1 MSKRV
6 YNALAPLRQRLDN
19 VAIVY
24 RGEAVSASDAA
35 LVRIALCL
43 QCSLL
48 YDILPNPEPSINQFY
63 RSICCYSYI
72 DGYDLGNEI
81 KSLALALRRCV
92 EEYDAPC
99 SEDRREKD
107 FTRPLKLKYRSIICA
122 PVSSLITKF
131 IKDPSRLHAHEL
143 LTYVSLLEKLNFA
156 SISLEKEMVAEYDAQ
171 ESKMSEWTYDFG
183 ETLGLRSIVQD
194 WIRDFIPDFALAH
207 FSSGANAEF
216 GRDEANVYRKL
227 SYIVSL
233 PRELYMLYHKYNSD
247 PRDLFCEDREVDR
260 RSELQFVPKSMITNR
275 VISKEPAALMFM
287 QLGLKEGLY
296 RLFDT
301 HPFLSKCI
309 SLEDQ
314 SKSQAMAIRGSK
326 TAEYCTFDLSA
337 ASDSVSLDLVRYLT
351 DGTPLWEC
359 LLATRSIQTHYSGK
373 TGVDRVWTLNK
384 FAPMGSACCFPI
396 EVLVFGAICEFA
408 RRIKGSRKLWR
419 VYGDDLIIPQEY
431 ASEVARLLDDFNF
444 TLNRRKSFS
453 GSGLHKFREA
463 CGVEAIDGFD
473 ITPWRLSRGLKV
485 LPQVSRRRNK
495 ISLGLVNSWTGLVN
509 QAAKHGFLSA
519 RSYALREMQL
529 RLGPVFARIPR
540 SNSLEDCDAIF
551 TPTATDDAMYRWS
564 KSFQSYRRVSIAS
577 SFDLKARGLRYGLLK
592 ARCTGKA
599 IRVFAP
605 YRPVSCSVGGTLRI
619 DMPTIISRP
628 LSVEELRLQSWLY
641 RHQENR
647 PYGTFIH
654 NGERL
659 AFDVRI
665 RPEPDTLNGDLGV
678 PKLVYGKHQP
688 HATKSSGRPANR
700 RSTRS
705 GWVR

>member
-6 YNALAPLRQRLDN
+6 YDALAPLRQRLDN

-24 RGEAVSASDAA
+24 RGEAVSAKDAA

-72 DGYDLGNEI
+72 DGYDLGKEI
-81 KSLALALRRCV
+81 KSVALALRRCV
-92 EEYDAPC
+92 EECDTTR

-156 SISLEKEMVAEYDAQ
+156 SISLEEEMVAEYDAQ
-171 ESKMSEWTYDFG
+171 ESSMIEWTYDLG
-183 ETLGLRSIVQD
+183 EALGLRSIVQD
-194 WIRDFIPDFALAH
+194 WIRGFIPDFALAH

-216 GRDEANVYRKL
+216 GRGEANVYRKL
-227 SYIVSL
+227 SHIVSL

-247 PRDLFCEDREVDR
+247 PRDLLCEDREVDR

-314 SKSQAMAIRGSK
+314 SKSQTMAIEGSK
-326 TAEYCTFDLSA
+326 TAKYCTFDLSA
-337 ASDSVSLDLVRYLT
+337 ASDSVSLDLVRFLT
-351 DGTPLWEC
+351 DGTPLGEC
-359 LLATRSIQTHYSGK
+359 LLATRSTQTHYAGK

-408 RRIKGSRKLWR
+408 RRTKGSRKLWR
-419 VYGDDLIIPQEY
+419 VYGDDLIIPQDY
-431 ASEVARLLDDFNF
+431 ASEVAELLDDFNF

-453 GSGLHKFREA
+453 GSGPHKFREA

-473 ITPWRLSRGLKV
+473 VTPWRLSRGLKV
-485 LPQVSRRRNK
+485 IPVVSRRRNK

-509 QAAKHGFLSA
+509 QAAKHGFMSA

-529 RLGPVFARIPR
+529 RLGSIFTRIPR

-551 TPTATDDAMYRWS
+551 TPTALDDAMYSWS
-564 KSFQSYRRVSIAS
+564 KSLQSYRRKSMVSS
-577 SFDLKARGLRYGLLK
+577 YDKRARGVRFNLLK
-592 ARCTGKA
+592 AYCKG
-599 IRVFAP
+599 RVIKVFES
-605 YRPVSCSVGGTLRI
+605 Y
-619 DMPTIISRP
+619 RP
-628 LSVEELRLQSWLY
+628 LSVTADGTLRVDMPTTIDRPLSIEELRLQSWLY

-647 PYGTFIH
+647 PFGTITYK
-654 NGERL
+654 GDRL
-659 AFDVRI
+659 ALDVRL
-665 RPEPDTLNGDLGV
+665 RPEQDTLNGDLGV
-678 PKLVYGKHQP
+678 PKLVRGKHQL
-688 HATKSSGRPANR
+688 HATKSSGRSANGRPA
-700 RSTRS
+700 RS